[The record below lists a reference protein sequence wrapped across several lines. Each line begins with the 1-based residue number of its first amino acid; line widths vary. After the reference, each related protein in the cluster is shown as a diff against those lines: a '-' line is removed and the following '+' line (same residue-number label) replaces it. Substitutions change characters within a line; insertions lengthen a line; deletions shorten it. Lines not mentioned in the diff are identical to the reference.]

1 MIHPT
6 AIIDK
11 NAILGENIDIGPY
24 SVIESGV
31 QLGRA
36 VKIAPYVHLKG
47 NTYIGDNTFIGS
59 GSVIGEAPQILGKR
73 EALGKVYI
81 GKNNT
86 IREYTTINCSSSLEK
101 ATVMG
106 DDNYLMAFSHLAH
119 DCKLSNG
126 IVICNG
132 SLIAGHVEIH
142 DKAFISGN
150 VAVHQFTRIG
160 RLSMVGGLSRVNQ
173 DIPPF
178 MMVVGDS
185 RVWGINL
192 VGIKRAGFKHS
203 DLAIIKDSYNY
214 LYRKKLPLKSA
225 LAKIREIKSPLSEEI
240 ALFILSSQRGICGPK
255 KSTLW
260 EKLFLDYPY
269 FLRTRIPFSNR
280 Y

>member
-11 NAILGENIDIGPY
+11 NAILGENIEIGPY
-24 SVIESGV
+24 SVIESDV

-73 EALGKVYI
+73 KALGKVYI

-119 DCKLSNG
+119 DCKLANG

-192 VGIKRAGFKHS
+192 VGIKRAGFKHP

-269 FLRTRIPFSNR
+269 FLRTRIPFPNR

>member
-1 MIHPT
+1 MIHST
-6 AIIDK
+6 AIVDK
-11 NAILGENIDIGPY
+11 DVILGENTEIGPY
-24 SVIESGV
+24 SVVEPGV

-36 VKIAPYVHLKG
+36 VRIGPYVHLKG

-59 GSVIGEAPQILGKR
+59 GSVIGEAPQILGKK
-73 EALGKVYI
+73 ESLGKVHI
-81 GKNNT
+81 GKNNI
-86 IREYTTINCSSSLEK
+86 IREYVTINSSSSLEK
-101 ATVMG
+101 ATVIG

-119 DCKLSNG
+119 DCKLANS

-142 DKAFISGN
+142 DKAFVSGS
-150 VAVHQFTRIG
+150 VVVHQFVRIG
-160 RLSMVGGLSRVNQ
+160 RLAMVGGLSRVNQ

-185 RVWGINL
+185 RVWGINA
-192 VGIKRAGFKHS
+192 VGIKRAGFKQS
-203 DLAIIKDSYNY
+203 ELAIIKDSYNY
-214 LYRKKLPLKSA
+214 LYRKKLPLKNA
-225 LAKIREIKSPLSEEI
+225 LAKIREIKSPFSEEI

-269 FLRTRIPFSNR
+269 FLRTRIPFP
-280 Y
+280 YKY